1 MTQVCSKVTS
11 YLAQGLDNLSWRFWH
26 LQNIII
32 KSDNAKSKR
41 EFKKLF
47 KAMGDKL
54 DKVSELTLIF
64 LPPFS
69 RLKNKIYFAFGGISS
84 STHLIHCQT
93 YLHSSSYLCPLRHA
107 HHFGNTLNLMLSC
120 PHPTSLLLLTSFSS
134 DLNN

>member
-1 MTQVCSKVTS
+1 MGDADALTKTWKVCTKV
-11 YLAQGLDNLSWRFWH
+11 AQHLEQGARLENLSWRLWH
-26 LQNIII
+26 LHNLIVE
-32 KSDNAKSKR
+32 SDNAKSKR

-93 YLHSSSYLCPLRHA
+93 YLRSSSYL
-107 HHFGNTLNLMLSC
+107 SC
-120 PHPTSLLLLTSFSS
+120 KTG
-134 DLNN
+134 